1 MQLDFLMLREI
12 YEKKNTTQRS
22 LSEAFFIS
30 LGKVNQVMKEL
41 KDKEYIDIEATNN
54 KNVTYKITKL
64 GKDYLK
70 GFKVDRAIIL
80 ACGKGMRISP
90 MTFDTHR
97 SLLRVKNEVLI
108 ERIINQLHEKKIY
121 DIVVMVG
128 YLKEQFEYLID
139 KYNVKLVY
147 NKEYNTKNTLA
158 TMYNASEY
166 IKNKNCYITV
176 SDIYME
182 ENLFH
187 EYEAEPFYT
196 GVYAHDLK
204 NEWQFLFNK
213 KNKIIGIMEGGKDA
227 YYMGGPAFFTK
238 KFSEKFLLLIKEYY
252 KLDSTDSFYWE
263 DVMVRN
269 FDFIPDIFVHK
280 IKENIVHEFDT
291 IEDYKEFN
299 ETLRDTGSKVFD
311 FVEKFFSINID
322 ETKDIECIN
331 VGLTNKSY
339 SFIYKNKKY
348 VARVPGFNTSEYVNR
363 KNEKDVYNFLKNK
376 NISENVLYI
385 DNKGYKISE
394 YIENSRFPDP
404 KNIDDQKRIIKL
416 LKKYH
421 SLKIKV
427 NVKND
432 ALTMIDRHLTIMKQ
446 KNVPALY
453 QDFDESLNE
462 IKKIEKVLKKVKRP
476 VTITHG
482 DTNRENFL
490 LNKSNNIKEDK
501 IIDFE
506 YAGMSDPLTDLALFC
521 VYRDFSIEESIAF
534 LKLYEEK
541 ITINLKKVYICYL
554 ALYGFYVALWARVR
568 DEEGDIDSGTLGID
582 SYHYFKKILRY
593 LSDNKII

>member
-1 MQLDFLMLREI
+1 M
-12 YEKKNTTQRS
+12 
-22 LSEAFFIS
+22 
-30 LGKVNQVMKEL
+30 
-41 KDKEYIDIEATNN
+41 
-54 KNVTYKITKL
+54 
-64 GKDYLK
+64 
-70 GFKVDRAIIL
+70 
-80 ACGKGMRISP
+80 
-90 MTFDTHR
+90 
-97 SLLRVKNEVLI
+97 
-108 ERIINQLHEKKIY
+108 
-121 DIVVMVG
+121 
-128 YLKEQFEYLID
+128 
-139 KYNVKLVY
+139 
-147 NKEYNTKNTLA
+147 
-158 TMYNASEY
+158 
-166 IKNKNCYITV
+166 
-176 SDIYME
+176 
-182 ENLFH
+182 
-187 EYEAEPFYT
+187 
-196 GVYAHDLK
+196 
-204 NEWQFLFNK
+204 
-213 KNKIIGIMEGGKDA
+213 
-227 YYMGGPAFFTK
+227 
-238 KFSEKFLLLIKEYY
+238 
-252 KLDSTDSFYWE
+252 
-263 DVMVRN
+263 
-269 FDFIPDIFVHK
+269 
-280 IKENIVHEFDT
+280 HEFDT